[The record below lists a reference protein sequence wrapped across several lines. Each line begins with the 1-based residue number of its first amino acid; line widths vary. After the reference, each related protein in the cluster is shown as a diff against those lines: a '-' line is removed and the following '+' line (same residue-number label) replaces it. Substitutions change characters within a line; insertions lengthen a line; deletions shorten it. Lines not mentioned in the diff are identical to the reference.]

1 LDDINFLN
9 NLVKSGQL
17 ADKSLNVYGD
27 TDSEYMTWNKEL
39 GRLEIYADDVKCTH
53 GATVGQLNK
62 DGLFYLRS
70 RGIDKEAARVLLIY
84 AFASD
89 LVSGIE
95 HPGLKAG
102 VEALLFEKLPGDCEP
117 AAITIGAA

>member
-1 LDDINFLN
+1 TSVF
-9 NLVKSGQL
+9 
-17 ADKSLNVYGD
+17 
-27 TDSEYMTWNKEL
+27 DSKPE
-39 GRLEIYADDVKCTH
+39 LEIYADEVRCTH
-53 GATVGQLNK
+53 GATVGQLNE

-70 RGIDKEAARVLLIY
+70 RGIDKEAARVLLVY

-102 VEALLFEKLPGDCEP
+102 VEALLFEKLPGNCEP
-117 AAITIGAA
+117 AGVTIGAA

>member
-1 LDDINFLN
+1 MLSEDAQINT
-9 NLVKSGQL
+9 KP
-17 ADKSLNVYGD
+17 
-27 TDSEYMTWNKEL
+27 E
-39 GRLEIYADDVKCTH
+39 LEIFADDVKCTH
-53 GATVGQLNK
+53 GATVGQLNE

-70 RGIDKEAARVLLIY
+70 RGIGKEAARVLLVY
-84 AFASD
+84 AFDSD

-117 AAITIGAA
+117 AGVTVGAT